1 MSYPRKVGRRVD
13 AFRSIKIGDC
23 IFRWRFR
30 PGPKESVLILHG
42 PVSSGRPL
50 SVIMA
55 GWRDPWLNLSGF
67 HIYDSGG
74 LVLET
79 KTRNEPETVTPKF
92 AQSAILHA
100 LAKGWNPLERG
111 PRLFCIYGSGQ
122 FSELSAQRET
132 LTVTD
137 DR

>member
-1 MSYPRKVGRRVD
+1 MSYPRKVGRRID
-13 AFRSIKIGDC
+13 AFRSIKIGDR

-30 PGPKESVLILHG
+30 PGAKESVLILHG

-55 GWRDPWLNLSGF
+55 GWCDPWLNLSGF
-67 HIYDSGG
+67 HIDDSGD
-74 LVLET
+74 LVLDT
-79 KTRNEPETVTPKF
+79 KTRNELGTITPKF

-111 PRLFCIYGSGQ
+111 PRLFCIYGGGQ